1 MLSDFLTLNP
11 LTRSYFGTPDDCT
24 EMRKTMQNEASI

>member
-11 LTRSYFGTPDDCT
+11 LTRSYFGTPGDCT
-24 EMRKTMQNEASI
+24 KMRKIMYKELST